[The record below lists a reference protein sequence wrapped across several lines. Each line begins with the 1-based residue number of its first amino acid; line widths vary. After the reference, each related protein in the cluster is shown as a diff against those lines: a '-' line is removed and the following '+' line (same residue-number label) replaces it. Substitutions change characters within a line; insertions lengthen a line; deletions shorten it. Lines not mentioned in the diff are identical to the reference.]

1 MIKVYYI
8 IIGIFFILTPIFPQF
23 GYVKIDFDDRL
34 LRSDERHDLINL
46 KEDVKDFFVGRL
58 MFPISD
64 RNGRVVGFGARSLDD
79 SMPKYIN
86 TPSSPVFDKR
96 NILYGLHLAKDSI
109 RKNNEVV
116 VVEGYMDVIAA
127 HEYSFKNVV
136 ASMGTALTVE
146 QVRQI
151 RNLASSYILA
161 LDQDTAGQEATLRSL
176 QSSWGIFESLN
187 TSKNDFFSDYS
198 KILKVLSIPNGKDP
212 DEFIRSESQ
221 DWGKIVSDALPL
233 MDYLIP
239 SLISRFDVNVPG
251 NSQKILELIF
261 PILNNMDQIDRG
273 KYLVELASQFKSSFE
288 NVEAMLKVISQSNQR
303 KDYENQRSAP
313 KSSRMMYLL
322 ALIFS
327 SEPLKEKSKELNF
340 EIFDLESSYLLK
352 QYFKFDNLID
362 FENSLSEDYT
372 KFYNEIIETQ
382 LLETTQ
388 DSFNQ
393 SYEFCVKTLNRERY
407 KIAAATFSESQGL
420 DFPTEDQINQINE
433 INAKI
438 RDT

>member
-1 MIKVYYI
+1 MSEVEEIKSRLDIVDLISEHVNLTQSGRNYKANCPFHSERTPSFIVDPSRQLWRCFGSCATGGDVFSFLMKVEGIEFPEALKILGERTGIEISRNSSAVLKDDYYQI
-8 IIGIFFILTPIFPQF
+8 NEIAKNFYKSNLTSDEGQIALDYLESRGIDLK
-23 GYVKIDFDDRL
+23 KIDSFDLGYSLIDRDSLKNHLSFHHVDFEKAIESGL
-34 LRSDERHDLINL
+34 LTKFDNGN
-46 KEDVKDFFVGRL
+46 VKDFFVARL

-86 TPSSPVFDKR
+86 TPSSPVFDKK
-96 NILYGLHLAKDSI
+96 NILYALHLAKDSI
-109 RKNNEVV
+109 RKKNEVV

-151 RNLASSYILA
+151 KNLASSYVLA

-221 DWGKIVSDALPL
+221 DWGRIVADALPL

-251 NSQKILELIF
+251 NSQKF
-261 PILNNMDQIDRG
+261 
-273 KYLVELASQFKSSFE
+273 
-288 NVEAMLKVISQSNQR
+288 
-303 KDYENQRSAP
+303 
-313 KSSRMMYLL
+313 
-322 ALIFS
+322 
-327 SEPLKEKSKELNF
+327 
-340 EIFDLESSYLLK
+340 
-352 QYFKFDNLID
+352 
-362 FENSLSEDYT
+362 
-372 KFYNEIIETQ
+372 
-382 LLETTQ
+382 
-388 DSFNQ
+388 
-393 SYEFCVKTLNRERY
+393 
-407 KIAAATFSESQGL
+407 
-420 DFPTEDQINQINE
+420 
-433 INAKI
+433 
-438 RDT
+438 